1 MTHTKSTNH
10 MVSEILI
17 DCSFLGVN
25 DDFQRPFVMA
35 FPAKSPRSDWTT
47 LEWFSAAEQVK
58 DLVYYMLWFGCIG
71 RTISGR
77 LVADFAFLLS
87 VEEITVEVFLTAYAA
102 SPIGA
107 CRAVDTEW
115 RSRRQKH
122 NIRQHLGSEDQ
133 FKGNLPTFALS
144 VLPCLQYSIRF
155 WFLAWLCLIRFLIK
169 KIRFD
174 CQF

>member
-58 DLVYYMLWFGCIG
+58 DLVYYML
-71 RTISGR
+71 
-77 LVADFAFLLS
+77 
-87 VEEITVEVFLTAYAA
+87 
-102 SPIGA
+102 
-107 CRAVDTEW
+107 
-115 RSRRQKH
+115 
-122 NIRQHLGSEDQ
+122 
-133 FKGNLPTFALS
+133 
-144 VLPCLQYSIRF
+144 
-155 WFLAWLCLIRFLIK
+155 
-169 KIRFD
+169 
-174 CQF
+174 